1 MPFRPDTHGPYPSMR
16 HGRLTRRGVLH
27 PNALAG
33 TRMDPSGCNRGLTAA
48 GLPYNETLE
57 RQVRQ
62 WTKPEG
68 FTAMEAIRQLLARQG
83 LPWLAATVVGL
94 AMCLMVNGVFDGAL
108 MRQVD
113 AVSFPLRI
121 AESPL
126 SGGVGV
132 IAACAVLAVAAT
144 RAKTAWR
151 VTAPGAVA
159 LAVCTVIPL
168 ALLYLSTAGLV
179 PAAVG
184 EVGGLALSASA
195 TALLALWAQALAPLG
210 WKQSL
215 FVLCMALLLDTV
227 VDVTSSL
234 ALVDGAAAVVAFVAA
249 AASPFLLALA
259 RGRAEGAVRADAA
272 GDATFSGAADDG
284 ESGAT
289 GNGAP
294 GEAVAGPLDGR
305 GAGDEPR
312 GAGLPLWLSIACIA
326 LYGFLMG
333 RVQSLG
339 GGGGPVASA
348 GFLSGYAISIAAVVA
363 SLFMYLLAHLRRPHA
378 VTRVAVLVTLVA
390 ALYLSGVFGS
400 AIEPGATIAMTVA
413 RFACFAY
420 IWLLSCDGRVGREAG
435 EAGTEGRRALLP
447 VLAFSAG
454 WGAFTLVNTLSTKIG
469 LAIGAGQGTGFAL
482 YNVAMVA
489 CFAVLI
495 LVELLP
501 HRLAVAS
508 QPGSGSSGPSAEDA
522 LAARCQKL
530 AREHGLTAR
539 ELDVLVP
546 LVRGRS
552 AASIASALG
561 MSTETARTHIRHI
574 YQKTGI
580 HSREELMDA
589 IER

>member
-1 MPFRPDTHGPYPSMR
+1 
-16 HGRLTRRGVLH
+16 
-27 PNALAG
+27 
-33 TRMDPSGCNRGLTAA
+33 
-48 GLPYNETLE
+48 
-57 RQVRQ
+57 
-62 WTKPEG
+62 
-68 FTAMEAIRQLLARQG
+68 MEAIRQLLARQG
-83 LPWLAATVVGL
+83 LPWLAATVAGL
-94 AMCLMVNGVFDGAL
+94 AMCLMVNGVFDGTL
-108 MRQVD
+108 MSQVE

-121 AESPL
+121 SKSPL

-159 LAVCTVIPL
+159 LAVCTVVPL
-168 ALLYLSTAGLV
+168 ALLHLSTAGLV

-184 EVGGLALSASA
+184 EIGGLALSASA

-210 WKQSL
+210 WRQSL
-215 FVLCMALLLDTV
+215 LVLCMALLLDTV

-234 ALVDGAAAVVAFVAA
+234 ALVDGAAAGVAFVAA
-249 AASPFLLALA
+249 AASPLLLALTC
-259 RGRAEGAVRADAA
+259 GRAEGAVRADAA
-272 GDATFSGAADDG
+272 GDATFSGAAGDG
-284 ESGAT
+284 ESGTAGGGTHAAT

-294 GEAVAGPLDGR
+294 GEAVAGPLDER
-305 GAGDEPR
+305 GTGDEPR

-435 EAGTEGRRALLP
+435 GAGAGGRRTLLP

-469 LAIGAGQGTGFAL
+469 LAIGAGQGAGFAL

-501 HRLAVAS
+501 RRLAVAS
-508 QPGSGSSGPSAEDA
+508 QPGSGTSGSSSEDA

-580 HSREELMDA
+580 HSREELMDV

>member
-1 MPFRPDTHGPYPSMR
+1 
-16 HGRLTRRGVLH
+16 
-27 PNALAG
+27 
-33 TRMDPSGCNRGLTAA
+33 
-48 GLPYNETLE
+48 
-57 RQVRQ
+57 
-62 WTKPEG
+62 
-68 FTAMEAIRQLLARQG
+68 MEAIRQLLARQG
-83 LPWLAATVVGL
+83 LPWLAAAVVGL

-108 MRQVD
+108 LRQVD

-132 IAACAVLAVAAT
+132 IAACAVLAVSTT

-151 VTAPGAVA
+151 VTTPGAVA
-159 LAVCTVIPL
+159 LAACTVIPL
-168 ALLYLSTAGLV
+168 ALLYLSTARLV

-210 WKQSL
+210 WRQSL
-215 FVLCMALLLDTV
+215 LVLCMALLLDTV
-227 VDVTSSL
+227 VDVASSL
-234 ALVDGAAAVVAFVAA
+234 ALVDGAAAGVAFVAA
-249 AASPFLLALA
+249 AASPLLLALTC
-259 RGRAEGAVRADAA
+259 GRAEGAVRADAA
-272 GDATFSGAADDG
+272 EDAPFSDTAGNG
-284 ESGAT
+284 ESGTTGGGTHAAT

-294 GEAVAGPLDGR
+294 GEAIAGPLDER
-305 GAGDEPR
+305 GTGDEPR

-339 GGGGPVASA
+339 NAGGSVASV
-348 GFLSGYAISIAAVVA
+348 GFLSDYAISIGAVVA

-420 IWLLSCDGRVGREAG
+420 IWLLTCSGRVGQEGSRADAGSRAEAG
-435 EAGTEGRRALLP
+435 SRAGAEGRTGAGGRAGAGGRRTLLP
-447 VLAFSAG
+447 VLAFSSG

-501 HRLAVAS
+501 RRLAIAS
-508 QPGSGSSGPSAEDA
+508 QPGSGTSGPSSEDA

>member
-1 MPFRPDTHGPYPSMR
+1 
-16 HGRLTRRGVLH
+16 
-27 PNALAG
+27 
-33 TRMDPSGCNRGLTAA
+33 
-48 GLPYNETLE
+48 
-57 RQVRQ
+57 
-62 WTKPEG
+62 
-68 FTAMEAIRQLLARQG
+68 MEAIRQLLARQG
-83 LPWLAATVVGL
+83 LPWLAAAVVGL

-108 MRQVD
+108 LRQVD

-132 IAACAVLAVAAT
+132 IAACAVLAVSAT

-151 VTAPGAVA
+151 VTVPGAVA
-159 LAVCTVIPL
+159 LAVCTVVPL
-168 ALLYLSTAGLV
+168 ALLHLSTAGLV

-184 EVGGLALSASA
+184 EIGGLALSASA

-210 WKQSL
+210 WRQSL
-215 FVLCMALLLDTV
+215 LVLCMALLLDTV
-227 VDVTSSL
+227 VDVASSL
-234 ALVDGAAAVVAFVAA
+234 ALVDGAAAGVAFVAA
-249 AASPFLLALA
+249 AASPLLLALTC
-259 RGRAEGAVRADAA
+259 GRAEGAVRTDAA
-272 GDATFSGAADDG
+272 EDAPFSDTAGNG
-284 ESGAT
+284 ESGTTGGGTHAAT

-294 GEAVAGPLDGR
+294 GEAIAGPLDER
-305 GAGDEPR
+305 GTGDEPR

-339 GGGGPVASA
+339 NAGGSVASV
-348 GFLSGYAISIAAVVA
+348 GFLSDYAISIAAVVA

-420 IWLLSCDGRVGREAG
+420 IWLLTCSGRVGQEAG
-435 EAGTEGRRALLP
+435 GAGTEEREGAEERRTLLP
-447 VLAFSAG
+447 VLAFSSG

-469 LAIGAGQGTGFAL
+469 LAIGAGQGAGFAL

-501 HRLAVAS
+501 RRLAIAS
-508 QPGSGSSGPSAEDA
+508 QPGSGASGPSSEDA

>member
-1 MPFRPDTHGPYPSMR
+1 
-16 HGRLTRRGVLH
+16 
-27 PNALAG
+27 
-33 TRMDPSGCNRGLTAA
+33 
-48 GLPYNETLE
+48 
-57 RQVRQ
+57 
-62 WTKPEG
+62 
-68 FTAMEAIRQLLARQG
+68 MEAIRQLLARQG

-132 IAACAVLAVAAT
+132 IAACAVLAVSAT

-151 VTAPGAVA
+151 VTAPGAVT

-168 ALLYLSTAGLV
+168 ALLHLSTAGLV

-210 WKQSL
+210 WRQSL
-215 FVLCMALLLDTV
+215 LVLCMALLLDTV
-227 VDVTSSL
+227 VDV
-234 ALVDGAAAVVAFVAA
+234 A
-249 AASPFLLALA
+249 AASPFLLALTC
-259 RGRAEGAVRADAA
+259 GRAEGAVRADAA
-272 GDATFSGAADDG
+272 GDATFSGVADDG

-289 GNGAP
+289 GGGTHAATGNDAP
-294 GEAVAGPLDGR
+294 GEAVAGPLDER
-305 GAGDEPR
+305 GAGGEPR
-312 GAGLPLWLSIACIA
+312 GAGLPLWLPIACIA

-339 GGGGPVASA
+339 GDGGPVASA

-363 SLFMYLLAHLRRPHA
+363 CLFMYLLAHLRRPHA

-435 EAGTEGRRALLP
+435 RAESGKTETSGAEAGSQAGAEGRAGAGGRTGAEGRRTLLP

-469 LAIGAGQGTGFAL
+469 LAIGAGQGAGFAL

-501 HRLAVAS
+501 RRLAVAS
-508 QPGSGSSGPSAEDA
+508 QPGSGTSGPSSEDA
-522 LAARCQKL
+522 LAARCRKL

>member
-1 MPFRPDTHGPYPSMR
+1 
-16 HGRLTRRGVLH
+16 
-27 PNALAG
+27 
-33 TRMDPSGCNRGLTAA
+33 
-48 GLPYNETLE
+48 
-57 RQVRQ
+57 
-62 WTKPEG
+62 
-68 FTAMEAIRQLLARQG
+68 MEAIRQLLARQG
-83 LPWLAATVVGL
+83 LPWLAAAVVGL

-108 MRQVD
+108 LRQVD

-168 ALLYLSTAGLV
+168 ALLHLSTAGLV

-184 EVGGLALSASA
+184 EIGGLALSASA

-210 WKQSL
+210 WRQSL
-215 FVLCMALLLDTV
+215 LVLCMALLLDTV
-227 VDVTSSL
+227 VDVASSL
-234 ALVDGAAAVVAFVAA
+234 ALVDGAAAAVAFVAA
-249 AASPFLLALA
+249 AASPLLLALTC
-259 RGRAEGAVRADAA
+259 GRTEGAVRADTA
-272 GDATFSGAADDG
+272 GDAPFSDTAGNG
-284 ESGAT
+284 ESGTTGGGTHAAT
-289 GNGAP
+289 GNDAP
-294 GEAVAGPLDGR
+294 GEAVAGPLDEQGT
-305 GAGDEPR
+305 GDEPR

-339 GGGGPVASA
+339 NAGGSVASV
-348 GFLSGYAISIAAVVA
+348 GFLSDYAISIAAVVA

-400 AIEPGATIAMTVA
+400 AIEPGGTIAMTVA

-420 IWLLSCDGRVGREAG
+420 IWLLTCSGRVGQEVGGAESGKTEVSGAEAG
-435 EAGTEGRRALLP
+435 GRAGAEGQAGTEEREGAEERRTLLP
-447 VLAFSAG
+447 VLAFSSG

-501 HRLAVAS
+501 RRLAIAS
-508 QPGSGSSGPSAEDA
+508 QPGSGTSGPSSEDA

-552 AASIASALG
+552 AASIATALG

>member
-1 MPFRPDTHGPYPSMR
+1 
-16 HGRLTRRGVLH
+16 
-27 PNALAG
+27 
-33 TRMDPSGCNRGLTAA
+33 
-48 GLPYNETLE
+48 
-57 RQVRQ
+57 
-62 WTKPEG
+62 
-68 FTAMEAIRQLLARQG
+68 MEVIRQLLARQG
-83 LPWLAATVVGL
+83 LPWLAAAVVGL

-108 MRQVD
+108 LRQVD

-132 IAACAVLAVAAT
+132 IAACAVLAVSAT

-151 VTAPGAVA
+151 VTVPGAVA
-159 LAVCTVIPL
+159 LAVCTVVPL
-168 ALLYLSTAGLV
+168 ALLHLSTAGLV

-184 EVGGLALSASA
+184 EIGGLALSASA

-210 WKQSL
+210 WRQSL
-215 FVLCMALLLDTV
+215 LVLCMALLLDTV
-227 VDVTSSL
+227 VDVASSL
-234 ALVDGAAAVVAFVAA
+234 ALVDGAAAGVAFVAA
-249 AASPFLLALA
+249 AASPLLLALTC
-259 RGRAEGAVRADAA
+259 GRAEGAVRADAA
-272 GDATFSGAADDG
+272 EDAPFSDTAGNG
-284 ESGAT
+284 ESGTTGGGTHAAT

-294 GEAVAGPLDGR
+294 GEAIAGPLDER
-305 GAGDEPR
+305 GTGDEPR

-339 GGGGPVASA
+339 NAGGSVASV
-348 GFLSGYAISIAAVVA
+348 GFLSDYAISIAAVVA

-420 IWLLSCDGRVGREAG
+420 IWLLTCSGRVGQEAG
-435 EAGTEGRRALLP
+435 GAGTEERTGAEERRTLLP

-501 HRLAVAS
+501 RRLAIAS
-508 QPGSGSSGPSAEDA
+508 QPGSGTSGPSSEDA

-552 AASIASALG
+552 AASIATALG

>member
-1 MPFRPDTHGPYPSMR
+1 
-16 HGRLTRRGVLH
+16 
-27 PNALAG
+27 
-33 TRMDPSGCNRGLTAA
+33 
-48 GLPYNETLE
+48 
-57 RQVRQ
+57 
-62 WTKPEG
+62 
-68 FTAMEAIRQLLARQG
+68 MEAIRQLLARQG

-132 IAACAVLAVAAT
+132 IAACAVLAVSAT

-151 VTAPGAVA
+151 VTVPGAVA
-159 LAVCTVIPL
+159 LAVCTVVPL
-168 ALLYLSTAGLV
+168 ALLHLSTAGLV

-215 FVLCMALLLDTV
+215 LVLCMALLLDTV
-227 VDVTSSL
+227 VDVASSL
-234 ALVDGAAAVVAFVAA
+234 ALVDGAAAAVAFVAA
-249 AASPFLLALA
+249 AASPLLLALTC
-259 RGRAEGAVRADAA
+259 GRTEGAVRADTA
-272 GDATFSGAADDG
+272 GDATFSGVANDG

-289 GNGAP
+289 GGGTHAAPGNGSP
-294 GEAVAGPLDGR
+294 GEAVAGPLDGQ

-312 GAGLPLWLSIACIA
+312 GDGLPLWLSIACIA

-420 IWLLSCDGRVGREAG
+420 IWLLTCSGRVGREAG
-435 EAGTEGRRALLP
+435 GAGAGGRRTLLP

-469 LAIGAGQGTGFAL
+469 LAIGAGQGAGFAL

-501 HRLAVAS
+501 RRLAVAS
-508 QPGSGSSGPSAEDA
+508 QPGSGTSGPSSEDA

-552 AASIASALG
+552 AASIATALG

>member
-1 MPFRPDTHGPYPSMR
+1 
-16 HGRLTRRGVLH
+16 
-27 PNALAG
+27 
-33 TRMDPSGCNRGLTAA
+33 
-48 GLPYNETLE
+48 
-57 RQVRQ
+57 
-62 WTKPEG
+62 
-68 FTAMEAIRQLLARQG
+68 MEAIRQLLARQG
-83 LPWLAATVVGL
+83 LPWLAAAVVGL

-132 IAACAVLAVAAT
+132 IAACAVLAVSAT
-144 RAKTAWR
+144 RSKTAWR

-210 WKQSL
+210 WRQSL
-215 FVLCMALLLDTV
+215 LVLCMALLLDTV
-227 VDVTSSL
+227 VDVASSL

-249 AASPFLLALA
+249 AASPFLLA
-259 RGRAEGAVRADAA
+259 RTCGRAEGAVRADAA
-272 GDATFSGAADDG
+272 GDATFSGATDDG

-289 GNGAP
+289 GNGTHAATGNDAP

-413 RFACFAY
+413 RFGGGGGA
-420 IWLLSCDGRVGREAG
+420 
-435 EAGTEGRRALLP
+435 GRRGG
-447 VLAFSAG
+447 SR
-454 WGAFTLVNTLSTKIG
+454 K
-469 LAIGAGQGTGFAL
+469 
-482 YNVAMVA
+482 
-489 CFAVLI
+489 
-495 LVELLP
+495 
-501 HRLAVAS
+501 
-508 QPGSGSSGPSAEDA
+508 PG
-522 LAARCQKL
+522 
-530 AREHGLTAR
+530 
-539 ELDVLVP
+539 
-546 LVRGRS
+546 RG
-552 AASIASALG
+552 
-561 MSTETARTHIRHI
+561 
-574 YQKTGI
+574 
-580 HSREELMDA
+580 
-589 IER
+589 

>member
-1 MPFRPDTHGPYPSMR
+1 
-16 HGRLTRRGVLH
+16 
-27 PNALAG
+27 
-33 TRMDPSGCNRGLTAA
+33 
-48 GLPYNETLE
+48 
-57 RQVRQ
+57 
-62 WTKPEG
+62 
-68 FTAMEAIRQLLARQG
+68 MEAIRQLLARQG
-83 LPWLAATVVGL
+83 LPWLAAAVVGL
-94 AMCLMVNGVFDGAL
+94 AMCLMVNGVFDGTL
-108 MRQVD
+108 LRQVD

-144 RAKTAWR
+144 RSKTAWR

-159 LAVCTVIPL
+159 LAIFTVVPL
-168 ALLYLSTAGLV
+168 ALLHLSTAGLV

-210 WKQSL
+210 WRQSL
-215 FVLCMALLLDTV
+215 LVLCMALLLDTV
-227 VDVTSSL
+227 VDVASSL
-234 ALVDGAAAVVAFVAA
+234 ALVDGAAAVIAFVAA

-272 GDATFSGAADDG
+272 GDAASGAADDG

-289 GNGAP
+289 GGGTHAATGNDAP
-294 GEAVAGPLDGR
+294 GEAVAGPLDEQGT
-305 GAGDEPR
+305 GDEPR

-390 ALYLSGVFGS
+390 ALYLSGVFGT
-400 AIEPGATIAMTVA
+400 AIEPGGTISMTVA

-420 IWLLSCDGRVGREAG
+420 IWLLTCSGRVGQEAG
-435 EAGTEGRRALLP
+435 GAGTEERAGAEERRTLLP
-447 VLAFSAG
+447 VLAFSSG

-469 LAIGAGQGTGFAL
+469 LAIGAGQGAGFAL

-501 HRLAVAS
+501 RRLAVAS
-508 QPGSGSSGPSAEDA
+508 QPGSGTSGPSSEDA

-561 MSTETARTHIRHI
+561 MSTEAARTHIRHI

>member
-1 MPFRPDTHGPYPSMR
+1 
-16 HGRLTRRGVLH
+16 
-27 PNALAG
+27 
-33 TRMDPSGCNRGLTAA
+33 
-48 GLPYNETLE
+48 
-57 RQVRQ
+57 
-62 WTKPEG
+62 
-68 FTAMEAIRQLLARQG
+68 MEAIRQLLARQG
-83 LPWLAATVVGL
+83 LPWLAAAVVGL
-94 AMCLMVNGVFDGAL
+94 AMCLMVNGVFDGTL
-108 MRQVD
+108 LRQVN

-144 RAKTAWR
+144 RSKTAWR
-151 VTAPGAVA
+151 LTAPGAVA
-159 LAVCTVIPL
+159 LAVFTVVPL
-168 ALLYLSTAGLV
+168 ALLHLSTAGLV

-210 WKQSL
+210 WRQSL
-215 FVLCMALLLDTV
+215 LVLCMALLLDTV
-227 VDVTSSL
+227 VDVASSL

-259 RGRAEGAVRADAA
+259 RGRAEGVVRADAA
-272 GDATFSGAADDG
+272 GDAASGAADDG

-289 GNGAP
+289 GGGTHAATGNDAP
-294 GEAVAGPLDGR
+294 GEAVAGPLDEQGT
-305 GAGDEPR
+305 GDEPR

-339 GGGGPVASA
+339 GGGGSVASA
-348 GFLSGYAISIAAVVA
+348 GLLSDYAISIAAVVA
-363 SLFMYLLAHLRRPHA
+363 CLFMYLLAHLRRPHT

-400 AIEPGATIAMTVA
+400 AIEPGGTISMTVA

-420 IWLLSCDGRVGREAG
+420 IWLLTCSGRVGQEAG
-435 EAGTEGRRALLP
+435 GAGSGKTEVGGAEAGSRAGAEGRTGAGGRAGAGGRRTLLP

-454 WGAFTLVNTLSTKIG
+454 WGTFTLVNTLSTKIG

-501 HRLAVAS
+501 RRLAIAS
-508 QPGSGSSGPSAEDA
+508 QPGSGTSGPSSEDA

-552 AASIASALG
+552 AASIATALG

>member
-1 MPFRPDTHGPYPSMR
+1 
-16 HGRLTRRGVLH
+16 
-27 PNALAG
+27 
-33 TRMDPSGCNRGLTAA
+33 
-48 GLPYNETLE
+48 
-57 RQVRQ
+57 
-62 WTKPEG
+62 
-68 FTAMEAIRQLLARQG
+68 MEAIRQLLARQG

-94 AMCLMVNGVFDGAL
+94 AMCLMANGVFDGTL
-108 MRQVD
+108 MSQVE

-121 AESPL
+121 SKSPL

-159 LAVCTVIPL
+159 LAVCTVVPL
-168 ALLYLSTAGLV
+168 ALLHLSTAGLV
-179 PAAVG
+179 PAEVG

-210 WKQSL
+210 WRQSL
-215 FVLCMALLLDTV
+215 LVLCMALLLDTV

-234 ALVDGAAAVVAFVAA
+234 ALVDGAAAAVAFVAA
-249 AASPFLLALA
+249 AASPLLLALTC
-259 RGRAEGAVRADAA
+259 GRTEGAVRADAA
-272 GDATFSGAADDG
+272 GDATFSGVANDG
-284 ESGAT
+284 ESGATGGGTHAAPGNGAPGAT

-294 GEAVAGPLDGR
+294 GEAVAGPLDER
-305 GAGDEPR
+305 PTGDAPQ

-435 EAGTEGRRALLP
+435 GAGAGGRRTLLP

-469 LAIGAGQGTGFAL
+469 LAIGAGQGAGFAL

-501 HRLAVAS
+501 RRLAVAS
-508 QPGSGSSGPSAEDA
+508 QPGSGTSGPSSEDA

-552 AASIASALG
+552 AASIATALG

>member
-1 MPFRPDTHGPYPSMR
+1 
-16 HGRLTRRGVLH
+16 
-27 PNALAG
+27 
-33 TRMDPSGCNRGLTAA
+33 
-48 GLPYNETLE
+48 
-57 RQVRQ
+57 
-62 WTKPEG
+62 
-68 FTAMEAIRQLLARQG
+68 MEAIRQLLARQG

-132 IAACAVLAVAAT
+132 IAACAVLAVSAT

-151 VTAPGAVA
+151 VTVPGAVA
-159 LAVCTVIPL
+159 LAVCTVVPL
-168 ALLYLSTAGLV
+168 ALLHLSTAGLV

-215 FVLCMALLLDTV
+215 LVLCMALLLDTV
-227 VDVTSSL
+227 VDVASSL
-234 ALVDGAAAVVAFVAA
+234 ALVDGAAAAVAFVAA
-249 AASPFLLALA
+249 AASPLLLALTC
-259 RGRAEGAVRADAA
+259 GRTEGAVRADTA
-272 GDATFSGAADDG
+272 GDATFSVVADDG

-289 GNGAP
+289 GGGTHAATGNGAP
-294 GEAVAGPLDGR
+294 GEAIAGPLDER
-305 GAGDEPR
+305 GT
-312 GAGLPLWLSIACIA
+312 GLPLWLSIACIA

-339 GGGGPVASA
+339 NAGGSVASV
-348 GFLSGYAISIAAVVA
+348 GFLSDYAISIAAVVA

-400 AIEPGATIAMTVA
+400 AIEPGGTIAMTVA

-420 IWLLSCDGRVGREAG
+420 IWLLSCDGRVGQEVG
-435 EAGTEGRRALLP
+435 GAGTEERAGAEERRTLLP
-447 VLAFSAG
+447 VLAFSSG

-469 LAIGAGQGTGFAL
+469 LAIGAGQGAGFAL

-501 HRLAVAS
+501 RRLAVAS
-508 QPGSGSSGPSAEDA
+508 QPGSGASGPSSEDA

-552 AASIASALG
+552 AASIATALG

>member
-1 MPFRPDTHGPYPSMR
+1 
-16 HGRLTRRGVLH
+16 
-27 PNALAG
+27 
-33 TRMDPSGCNRGLTAA
+33 
-48 GLPYNETLE
+48 
-57 RQVRQ
+57 
-62 WTKPEG
+62 
-68 FTAMEAIRQLLARQG
+68 MEAIRQLLARQG
-83 LPWLAATVVGL
+83 LPWLAAAVVGL

-108 MRQVD
+108 LRQVD

-132 IAACAVLAVAAT
+132 IAACAVLAVSTT

-151 VTAPGAVA
+151 VTTPGAVA
-159 LAVCTVIPL
+159 LAACTVIPL
-168 ALLYLSTAGLV
+168 ALLYLSTARLV

-210 WKQSL
+210 WRQSL
-215 FVLCMALLLDTV
+215 LVLCMALLLDTV
-227 VDVTSSL
+227 VDVASSL
-234 ALVDGAAAVVAFVAA
+234 ALVDGAAAGVAFVAA
-249 AASPFLLALA
+249 AASPLLLALTC
-259 RGRAEGAVRADAA
+259 GRAEGAVRADAA
-272 GDATFSGAADDG
+272 EDAPFSDTAGNG
-284 ESGAT
+284 ESGTTGGGTHAAT

-294 GEAVAGPLDGR
+294 GEAIAGPLDER
-305 GAGDEPR
+305 GTGDEPR
-312 GAGLPLWLSIACIA
+312 GVGLPLWLSIACIA

-339 GGGGPVASA
+339 NAGGSVASV
-348 GFLSGYAISIAAVVA
+348 GFLSDYAISIAAVVA

-400 AIEPGATIAMTVA
+400 AIEPGGTIAMTVA

-420 IWLLSCDGRVGREAG
+420 IWLLTCSGRVGQEVGGAESGKTEVSGAEAG
-435 EAGTEGRRALLP
+435 GRAGAEGQAGTEEREGAEERRTLLP
-447 VLAFSAG
+447 VLAFSSG

-469 LAIGAGQGTGFAL
+469 LAIGAGQGAGFAL
-482 YNVAMVA
+482 YNIAMVA

-501 HRLAVAS
+501 RRLAIAS
-508 QPGSGSSGPSAEDA
+508 QPGSGTSGPSSEDA

-552 AASIASALG
+552 AASIASTLG